1 MELIEPTSE
10 NGKNSWRAK
19 VEPANDFITNF
30 EFNFLVIASGKNVP
44 IEGFNRQSLDT
55 RLAIAITANFV
66 NKGTKEDTETD
77 EIAGL
82 SYQYHQVSFSKG
94 FPKNKLIFQEL
105 QY

>member
-1 MELIEPTSE
+1 MELIEPE

-19 VEPANDFITNF
+19 VEPANDFIKNF

-44 IEGFNRQSLDT
+44 IEGFNHQSLDT

-82 SYQYHQVSFSKG
+82 SYQYHQVSFSKVLT
-94 FPKNKLIFQEL
+94 KNE
-105 QY
+105 